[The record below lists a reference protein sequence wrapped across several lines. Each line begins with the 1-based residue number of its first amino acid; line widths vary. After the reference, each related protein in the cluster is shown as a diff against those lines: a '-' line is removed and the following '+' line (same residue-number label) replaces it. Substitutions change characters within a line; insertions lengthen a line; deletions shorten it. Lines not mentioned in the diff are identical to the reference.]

1 MSDRHPSG
9 GLGPSFDEQMR
20 ETLHRHASEAP
31 RLDLAARSLAK
42 ARRIRRRRRVAT
54 GLAAL
59 AVAAVAVP
67 VGTTVLSDPGSSSA
81 DVANRA
87 PDSPSSTSSAMASAD
102 DGQAAPVTVVSLREL
117 HASRQPPTVPYIHD
131 RTLVQGGSN
140 RSIPEAPV
148 DPYDPTSAQVVD
160 AAAFSDGVGAF
171 VLDPGTG
178 SLALR
183 STAKP
188 ALPRYTATTSP
199 AIDIDGSVAFAL
211 SGVRSSFRPPE
222 PSLLVYADTLDGT
235 PRTSPAGSL
244 AVRQVMDVDHGVVV
258 FNATDADGNQVV
270 GRADL
275 ADASGSSVEQPWPDV
290 VSVSAVDQ
298 SGGLMVGRTATMGT
312 GEHHCSAMLSTDDA
326 SELWRTCDWRP
337 TEFSPD
343 GSRVFAVAV
352 DAEGVGQAT
361 AILDAHS
368 GKVIRE
374 FSTPGRFGRATF
386 ESSNALDVV
395 AVDRGR
401 AAIVRCTESGA
412 CALATKPEP
421 ARPGSLVVPYQL
433 TANP

>member
-1 MSDRHPSG
+1 MSGRHPHD

-20 ETLHRHASEAP
+20 ETLQRHAGEAP
-31 RLDLAARSLAK
+31 RLDLAAGSLAK

-67 VGTTVLSDPGSSSA
+67 VGTTVLTGPGGSTA
-81 DVANRA
+81 DVADRSPDA
-87 PDSPSSTSSAMASAD
+87 PDGTAD
-102 DGQAAPVTVVSLREL
+102 PTTGRSDGAPAPLTVVSLRDL
-117 HASRQPPTVPYIHD
+117 HGSRQAPSVPYIHGD
-131 RTLVQGGSN
+131 TLVQGGTA
-140 RSIPEAPV
+140 RTIPEAPA
-148 DPYDPTSAQVVD
+148 DPYDPKAPQVVD
-160 AAAFSDGVGAF
+160 AATFGDGVGAF
-171 VLDPGTG
+171 LLDPDTG

-183 STAKP
+183 STPRA

-199 AIDIDGSVAFAL
+199 AIDHDGSVAFAL
-211 SGVRSSFRPPE
+211 SVVRSSLRPAE
-222 PSLLVYADTLDGT
+222 PSLLVYADTLDAT
-235 PRTSPAGSL
+235 PRTSPAGGL
-244 AVRQVMDVDHGVVV
+244 AVRQVMDVDHGVAV
-258 FNATDADGNQVV
+258 FDATDADGNQVV

-298 SGGLMVGRTATMGT
+298 SGGLMVARTATMGT

-395 AVDRGR
+395 VVDRGR

-412 CALATKPEP
+412 CALATEPEP